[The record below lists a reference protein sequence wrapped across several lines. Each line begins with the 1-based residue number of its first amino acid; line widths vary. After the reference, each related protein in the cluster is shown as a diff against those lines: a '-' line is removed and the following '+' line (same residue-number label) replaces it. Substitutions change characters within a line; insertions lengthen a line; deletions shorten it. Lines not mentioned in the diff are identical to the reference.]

1 MSEDWRALNLA
12 NWNERTPVHLG
23 PRGYDRSSHRAGRGR
38 LDAIVEAELGPVSG
52 LRILHL
58 QCHVGDDSI
67 ALAQA
72 GAAEVVGVDF
82 SPPAIEAARAFAA
95 ECGVANARFVL
106 SDVYAAPDAL
116 PGEAASFDLVFVTW
130 GAIGWLPDIAAW
142 ARVVAHFLRPGG
154 ALYFAEAHPS
164 ALVFDGVARGG
175 EDPRPDWLV
184 PYFERAARVFDD
196 PTDYADPEARLANS
210 RTVQFLHPLSDI
222 LGALHAAGLRL
233 DWLQEHP
240 RLTWALFPFLIRDTD
255 RLWTWPREAWL
266 PLALSLRATRP
277 SPPPGAGVG

>member
-1 MSEDWRALNLA
+1 MTEDWRALNLA
-12 NWNERTPVHLG
+12 NWNERTAVHLG
-23 PRGYDRSSHRAGRGR
+23 PRGYDRSSHRAGRGQ
-38 LDAIVEAELGPVSG
+38 LDAIVEAELGPVDG

-67 ALAQA
+67 ALAQR

-82 SPPAIEAARAFAA
+82 SPAAIEAARAFAA
-95 ECGVANARFVL
+95 ECSVTNARFVL
-106 SDVYAAPDAL
+106 SDVYAAPEAL

-130 GAIGWLPDIAAW
+130 GAIGWLPDIARW

-154 ALYFAEAHPS
+154 ALYFAEAHPA

-184 PYFERAARVFDD
+184 PYFERSARIFDD

-210 RTVQFLHPLSDI
+210 RTVQFLHPLADI
-222 LGALHAAGLRL
+222 LGGLRAAGLRL

-240 RLTWALFPFLIRDTD
+240 RLTWALFPFLVRGSD

-266 PLALSLRATRP
+266 PLAVSLRSVR
-277 SPPPGAGVG
+277 G